1 MKRKAIIA
9 IIWLVIIIIS
19 SILIALPPTSR
30 NAEPTTTP
38 LGLGIG
44 LIPILIIVG
53 IVVSVILIKTRKKY
67 VYSWYPP
74 NKI

>member
-30 NAEPTTTP
+30 NAESATTP

-44 LIPILIIVG
+44 LMPILIVG
-53 IVVSVILIKTRKKY
+53 IAVSVILIKTRKKY

>member
-1 MKRKAIIA
+1 MKTLNIIS
-9 IIWLVIIIIS
+9 IVWLVTAVVTVFS
-19 SILIALPPTSR
+19 LVYNSR
-30 NAEPTTTP
+30 NVESSTTP

-44 LIPILIIVG
+44 LIPILIIIG
-53 IVVSVILIKTRKKY
+53 IVASVILIKTRKKY

>member
-30 NAEPTTTP
+30 NAESATTP

-44 LIPILIIVG
+44 LMPILIVG
-53 IVVSVILIKTRKKY
+53 IAVSVILIKTRKKY
-67 VYSWYPP
+67 VYSWYPH

>member
-1 MKRKAIIA
+1 MKRKSIIA

-30 NAEPTTTP
+30 NAESTTP

-44 LIPILIIVG
+44 LMPILIVG
-53 IVVSVILIKTRKKY
+53 IAVSVILIKTRKKY

>member
-30 NAEPTTTP
+30 NAEPTTIP

-44 LIPILIIVG
+44 LIPILIVG
-53 IVVSVILIKTRKKY
+53 IAVSVILIKTRKKY

>member
-1 MKRKAIIA
+1 MKTLKIIS
-9 IIWLVIIIIS
+9 IVWLVTVVVTVFS
-19 SILIALPPTSR
+19 LVSNSR
-30 NAEPTTTP
+30 NVESSTTP

-44 LIPILIIVG
+44 LIPILIIIG
-53 IVVSVILIKTRKKY
+53 IVASVILIKTRKKY